1 MKGKDI
7 HDFEEAHGKPKIK
20 QLEEALAQEKT
31 KIENLLAHKK
41 RITIDPQS
49 DNTIFFAITSD
60 RHIGSLYHNGEAL
73 AAFYEY
79 CHKEG
84 IQIVFDAGDMVDGHR
99 VYKGHEFELR
109 DLGFDRQLERITK
122 ESPRQI
128 NTKFIT
134 GNHDASFK
142 NLAGVE
148 IGHQISALVPEY
160 EYLGDTTARYKWIT
174 PNGEFILDL
183 LHPGG
188 GTAYAL
194 CFDDATEILT
204 DDGWKLFSG
213 MKNNDRVAT
222 LSDDGFFEWQ
232 QPTDYT
238 NQHYNGEMIHF
249 KARCFDLLVTP
260 NHRMW
265 TRRYPTRSNKLNKD
279 IKSPQKARVQCDYS
293 WKFVEAKDLLGWS
306 KQSWQ
311 MQRGGVK
318 WNPIICDSHVSIP
331 RREPKKY
338 ASTTVKHFGDID
350 IYDAAELIAWF
361 VTEGSVHS
369 NKKQFA
375 ISQSN
380 AANPENHAL
389 IVNLFQRLGTN
400 VCVTGMDNKD
410 ISVSSVELCEWLED
424 QCGNGSANKKL
435 PVWLKNQPQDVL
447 RVVFDTMIRGDGW
460 VSGVG
465 FGYKSISKLLREDF
479 GEVATK
485 LGYGVT
491 FVGDTVSVSSTQIYP
506 TINTEPSVVRYD
518 GRIYCVTVPN
528 SRILV
533 RRNGR
538 TIWSGNSYK
547 PQKIVDA
554 LEGGTK
560 PDMLA
565 IGHFHKAEVMPTY
578 RNVCTIQAGTFQMQ
592 TPFMSRQGSQA
603 HVGGWLVQ
611 VTIGRNKANKII
623 NTRFVAFYR

>member
-31 KIENLLAHKK
+31 KIENLMAHKK

-73 AAFYEY
+73 EAFYEY
-79 CHKEG
+79 CQKEG
-84 IQIVFDAGDMVDGHR
+84 VQIVFDAGDMVDGHR

-142 NLAGVE
+142 HLAGVE
-148 IGHQISALVPEY
+148 IGNQISALVPEY

-194 CFDDATEILT
+194 
-204 DDGWKLFSG
+204 
-213 MKNNDRVAT
+213 
-222 LSDDGFFEWQ
+222 
-232 QPTDYT
+232 
-238 NQHYNGEMIHF
+238 
-249 KARCFDLLVTP
+249 
-260 NHRMW
+260 
-265 TRRYPTRSNKLNKD
+265 
-279 IKSPQKARVQCDYS
+279 
-293 WKFVEAKDLLGWS
+293 
-306 KQSWQ
+306 
-311 MQRGGVK
+311 
-318 WNPIICDSHVSIP
+318 
-331 RREPKKY
+331 
-338 ASTTVKHFGDID
+338 
-350 IYDAAELIAWF
+350 
-361 VTEGSVHS
+361 
-369 NKKQFA
+369 
-375 ISQSN
+375 
-380 AANPENHAL
+380 
-389 IVNLFQRLGTN
+389 
-400 VCVTGMDNKD
+400 
-410 ISVSSVELCEWLED
+410 
-424 QCGNGSANKKL
+424 
-435 PVWLKNQPQDVL
+435 
-447 RVVFDTMIRGDGW
+447 
-460 VSGVG
+460 
-465 FGYKSISKLLREDF
+465 
-479 GEVATK
+479 
-485 LGYGVT
+485 
-491 FVGDTVSVSSTQIYP
+491 
-506 TINTEPSVVRYD
+506 
-518 GRIYCVTVPN
+518 
-528 SRILV
+528 
-533 RRNGR
+533 
-538 TIWSGNSYK
+538 SYK

-578 RNVCTIQAGTFQMQ
+578 RNVCTIQAGTFQTQ
-592 TPFMSRQGSQA
+592 TPFMSRQGIQA

-623 NTRFVAFYR
+623 SPRFVAFY